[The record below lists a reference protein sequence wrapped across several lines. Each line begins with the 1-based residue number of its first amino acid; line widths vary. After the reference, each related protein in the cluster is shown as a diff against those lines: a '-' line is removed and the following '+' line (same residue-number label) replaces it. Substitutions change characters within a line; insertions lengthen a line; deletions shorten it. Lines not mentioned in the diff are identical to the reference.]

1 MHTLQNKPRSG
12 HSLEAGLVNSRIS
25 VRQKSEL
32 HFLAEP
38 GQFFN
43 GGIFIC
49 TICGDGNRL
58 AALDGQTQTVAGAG
72 GCAAGQLGGDGAAV
86 GAPGLA
92 ASTAAAQLICYN
104 QNRAIPERG
113 RQPRA
118 DGGADEI

>member
-1 MHTLQNKPRSG
+1 MGIR
-12 HSLEAGLVNSRIS
+12 LVGNG
-25 VRQKSEL
+25 SEVV
-32 HFLAEP
+32 
-38 GQFFN
+38 
-43 GGIFIC
+43 
-49 TICGDGNRL
+49 
-58 AALDGQTQTVAGAG
+58 AAPVLGQTQTVAGAG

>member
-1 MHTLQNKPRSG
+1 MDTAG
-12 HSLEAGLVNSRIS
+12 HLTGCV
-25 VRQKSEL
+25 Q
-32 HFLAEP
+32 
-38 GQFFN
+38 
-43 GGIFIC
+43 
-49 TICGDGNRL
+49 TGDGVAVGIQHMGIGIDL
-58 AALDGQTQTVAGAG
+58 DAAHVLGQTQTVAGAG

>member
-1 MHTLQNKPRSG
+1 MCQYIARIGGFFELFQSVLVLQNFADIAQQVEVVVADTG
-12 HSLEAGLVNSRIS
+12 DAEHQIGFGVLVDQIAGSS
-25 VRQKSEL
+25 V
-32 HFLAEP
+32 
-38 GQFFN
+38 
-43 GGIFIC
+43 
-49 TICGDGNRL
+49 
-58 AALDGQTQTVAGAG
+58 
-72 GCAAGQLGGDGAAV
+72 AAGSNDHALCVDSDGAAV